1 MGLRKDQ
8 LLYVEK
14 KNWIE
19 LEKQSINI
27 KVQFSIFRF
36 LCHFFRFTYKR
47 YNIIFVFVWLTSFSM
62 IICRSIHVATNGI
75 ISFFLMAE

>member
-19 LEKQSINI
+19 LEQSINI
-27 KVQFSIFRF
+27 TVHKIPIKASCHI
-36 LCHFFRFTYKR
+36 LC
-47 YNIIFVFVWLTSFSM
+47 FVITRDENPNQNCDITHHNRVY
-62 IICRSIHVATNGI
+62 
-75 ISFFLMAE
+75 